1 MPDETDRPEGEGFFN
16 RWSRRKR
23 GGAENQPAADPLV
36 NSDEVTPTD
45 TTGEAEIAQPE
56 EQAAAA
62 FDDVDFETLDYSSDY
77 TRFMGDNVPDHIRKQ
92 ALAKLWASD
101 PVLANLDGLTD
112 YSDDFTDAALAVP
125 LGMLKTAHRVGK
137 GFLTDEEVAEWEQL
151 GRPADDPAS
160 AVAGAGAAAVG
171 SSVSITIESP
181 DHVDIRALFDASD
194 AYSNSLYPAESNNPV
209 SPEKLIGAGAVFAV
223 ARDEEQKAL
232 GCGAVICQP
241 DGRAELK
248 RMWVDP
254 SARRGGIGAKI
265 LNRLIDEARQRQ
277 VSWLG
282 LETGYKQREAIALY
296 RNSGFKEIDP
306 FPPYADDPNSVFM
319 ALALERPS
327 DDDTTDQPSGL

>member
-1 MPDETDRPEGEGFFN
+1 MSDETDRVDGEGFLN

-23 GGAENQPAADPLV
+23 GVVEEKSASDPIVQADEATAADA
-36 NSDEVTPTD
+36 S
-45 TTGEAEIAQPE
+45 AETENAQLE

-92 ALAKLWASD
+92 ALAKLWASN

-137 GFLTDEEVAEWEQL
+137 GFLSDEEVAEWEQL
-151 GRPADDPAS
+151 GRPADDPA
-160 AVAGAGAAAVG
+160 AAGAGAATSAAAA
-171 SSVSITIESP
+171 SVVLAIESP
-181 DHVDIRALFDASD
+181 AQPDIRDFFDASD
-194 AYSNSLYPAESNNPV
+194 AYSNSLYPAESNHPV
-209 SPEKLIGAGAVFAV
+209 SPEKLIGAGAVFVV
-223 ARDEEQKAL
+223 ARDGNQKAL

-254 SARRGGIGAKI
+254 SARRGGIGAKV
-265 LNRLIDEARQRQ
+265 LSRLIDEARQRQ

-296 RNSGFKEIDP
+296 RKSGFEEIDP
-306 FPPYADDPNSVFM
+306 FPPYVDDPNSVFM
-319 ALALERPS
+319 ALTLERPN
-327 DDDTTDQPSGL
+327 DDDAAGDPPEL